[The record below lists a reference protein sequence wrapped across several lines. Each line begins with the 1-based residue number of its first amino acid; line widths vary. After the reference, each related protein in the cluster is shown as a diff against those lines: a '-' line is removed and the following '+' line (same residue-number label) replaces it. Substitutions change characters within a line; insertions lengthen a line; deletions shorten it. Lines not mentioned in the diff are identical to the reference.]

1 MVRIR
6 VKITQ
11 HDGTSKK
18 EAVWKGIHKA
28 KAFVYKIVQAREAF
42 FLITDSEQAEL
53 ILQDHIRQFWSERGL
68 EVQLPPDLVASRT
81 VLVKGLEWCVAE
93 KSENGIKDVIE
104 TEHPD
109 WKLERV
115 VKIPGNE
122 KLMKL
127 ICANVRTTNEIL
139 EKGLGGL

>member
-28 KAFVYKIVQAREAF
+28 KAIVYKIVQAREAF

-104 TEHPD
+104 TGHPD
-109 WKLERV
+109 
-115 VKIPGNE
+115 
-122 KLMKL
+122 
-127 ICANVRTTNEIL
+127 
-139 EKGLGGL
+139 

>member
-1 MVRIR
+1 MVGIR

-11 HDGTSKK
+11 HDGISKK
-18 EAVWKGIHKA
+18 EVVWQGVHKA

-53 ILQDHIRQFWSERGL
+53 ILQDKIRQFWSERGL

-93 KSENGIKDVIE
+93 RSEDEIK
-104 TEHPD
+104 
-109 WKLERV
+109 KCNR
-115 VKIPGNE
+115 N
-122 KLMKL
+122 
-127 ICANVRTTNEIL
+127 RTP
-139 EKGLGGL
+139 